1 MKSSA
6 SDRDELAELRA
17 RIAKLEAELAET
29 KRVNDEWR
37 QIQMRSVVV
46 LERIARNL
54 KGLEPFGS
62 TSQPTAPAIRS
73 KPHN

>member
-6 SDRDELAELRA
+6 SDSDEIAELRV
-17 RIAKLEAELAET
+17 RIARLEAELAET

-37 QIQMRSVVV
+37 QLQMRSVVV

-62 TSQPTAPAIRS
+62 TSPVAVRNVRG